1 VEFEGGPMIDWQMTY
16 NGLTFGAS
24 TVYGIQSMS
33 GLHDLPEV
41 RTSDRARARTHG
53 QFQGSD
59 YLGGRD
65 IDVSVT
71 ITSKHPS
78 NAIWQAFS
86 QALVA
91 GQVDELPLTI
101 QVPGVGLGG
110 EIQVGARVR
119 KLSLP
124 ISMDYYKGVGRANV
138 QFHCTDPRMYSST
151 LQSVNFTQAT
161 TSGGLSFNAT
171 FNLSFG
177 GAATGGTA
185 TCTNGGEF
193 PSPWEATITGPIVDP
208 RIENVNTGQIIYFIG
223 TLAAGETLV
232 VGTQDRTVLLNG
244 TASRY
249 SWIKQGTQWFDL
261 APGDNT
267 MRLAGASGTGTMA
280 VNFRSAWI

>member
-1 VEFEGGPMIDWQMTY
+1 MSDWQMTY

-24 TVYGIQSMS
+24 TVYGIQSIT

-41 RTSDRARARTHG
+41 RTSDRARARNHG
-53 QFQGSD
+53 QFQGTD

-65 IDVSVT
+65 IDVGVT

-78 NAIWQAFS
+78 DATWQAFS

-91 GQVDELPLTI
+91 GQTTEFPLTF

-110 EIQVGARVR
+110 ELQVAARVR

-124 ISMDYYKGVGRANV
+124 ISMDYYNGVGRAAV
-138 QFHCTDPRMYSST
+138 QFHCTDPRLYSST
-151 LQSVNFTQAT
+151 LETVNFTQAS
-161 TSGGLSFNAT
+161 TSGGLTFNAT

-185 TCTNGGEF
+185 VCANNGEF
-193 PSPWEATITGPIVDP
+193 DTPWVATISGPIVDP
-208 RIENVNTGQIIYFIG
+208 RIENVTTGEIIYFTG
-223 TLAAGETLV
+223 SLAAGETLV
-232 VGTQDRTVLLNG
+232 VGSQDRTVLLNG

-249 SWIKQGTQWFDL
+249 SWIKYGTQWFDL
-261 APGDNT
+261 APGNNT
-267 MRLAGASGTGTMA
+267 MRLAGASGTGTMT

>member
-1 VEFEGGPMIDWQMTY
+1 VEFEGGSMIDWQMDY

-24 TVYGIQSMS
+24 TVYGIESIT

-101 QVPGVGLGG
+101 QVPGEGQETVFADKHGL
-110 EIQVGARVR
+110 
-119 KLSLP
+119 
-124 ISMDYYKGVGRANV
+124 
-138 QFHCTDPRMYSST
+138 
-151 LQSVNFTQAT
+151 LQGCR
-161 TSGGLSFNAT
+161 SGGSAVSLHGSSDVFVDVAERE
-171 FNLSFG
+171 FQSGDHFG
-177 GAATGGTA
+177 R
-185 TCTNGGEF
+185 F
-193 PSPWEATITGPIVDP
+193 V
-208 RIENVNTGQIIYFIG
+208 F
-223 TLAAGETLV
+223 
-232 VGTQDRTVLLNG
+232 
-244 TASRY
+244 
-249 SWIKQGTQWFDL
+249 
-261 APGDNT
+261 
-267 MRLAGASGTGTMA
+267 
-280 VNFRSAWI
+280 